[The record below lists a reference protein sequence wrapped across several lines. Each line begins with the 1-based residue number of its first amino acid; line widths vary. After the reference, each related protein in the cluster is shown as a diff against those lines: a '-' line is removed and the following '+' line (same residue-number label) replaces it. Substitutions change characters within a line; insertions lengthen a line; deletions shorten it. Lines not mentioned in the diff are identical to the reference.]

1 MTLGI
6 LCPGQGDQYPGM
18 FDLLRN
24 EPAARPVLDALA
36 NILDCD
42 PQGLPPDVLHVNAVA
57 QPVVCAVEMAMFAV
71 LRDRIDAPSI
81 FAGYS
86 VGELAAYGCAGA
98 IEFAD
103 VLTLARTRATLM
115 DTACTQPNGMMAV
128 RGLAQ
133 ETIAD
138 FCSRVDCFI
147 AIVNGQDRF
156 IVGGLVE
163 SLYEFERIAITA
175 GAKITPLKIAV
186 ASHTPLM
193 AAASARFRTIL
204 AECLWKTPSAPIL
217 AGISGAAIR
226 QRSSAIDALSN
237 QIDHRLNWQAC
248 LVALI
253 EHGCTALLELGPG
266 SSLSRMAQECFP
278 HISTRSC
285 SDFTSIDGIA
295 DWVSRAGREEDG
307 RR

>member
-1 MTLGI
+1 ME
-6 LCPGQGDQYPGM
+6 CWKQ
-18 FDLLRN
+18 LLRSKVCGAAGSIQRG
-24 EPAARPVLDALA
+24 AARLVYRSICTQSRFRLRSRRASVALA
-36 NILDCD
+36 
-42 PQGLPPDVLHVNAVA
+42 VAVA
-57 QPVVCAVEMAMFAV
+57 
-71 LRDRIDAPSI
+71 
-81 FAGYS
+81 
-86 VGELAAYGCAGA
+86 
-98 IEFAD
+98 
-103 VLTLARTRATLM
+103 
-115 DTACTQPNGMMAV
+115 
-128 RGLAQ
+128 
-133 ETIAD
+133 
-138 FCSRVDCFI
+138 
-147 AIVNGQDRF
+147 
-156 IVGGLVE
+156 
-163 SLYEFERIAITA
+163 A

-186 ASHTPLM
+186 ASHSPLM

-204 AECLWKTPSAPIL
+204 AECVWKTPSAPIL

-295 DWVSRAGREEDG
+295 DWVSRASREEDG